1 VVCPQETEIAE
12 KATEKLRA
20 RAIQKGLAP
29 LPPHKIAIASVRNY
43 WNPWMALRGQRVRW
57 AKKLDF
63 ASSAETMFFAGC
75 SPSLLKQNLVENAV
89 KIYDV
94 MEEKI
99 GYLGK
104 EERCCSSPLLRVGEV
119 NLFKEMAQANIDAL
133 KKTGRKRIVVTCA
146 GCYKA

>member
-1 VVCPQETEIAE
+1 
-12 KATEKLRA
+12 
-20 RAIQKGLAP
+20 
-29 LPPHKIAIASVRNY
+29 
-43 WNPWMALRGQRVRW
+43 MALRGQRVRW
-57 AKKLDF
+57 AKKLDL
-63 ASSAETMFFAGC
+63 ASSAETMFFVGC

-133 KKTGRKRIVVTCA
+133 KKTRAKEDSRHLRGLLQGLEGGLQGVVRGLRYRGRSHF
-146 GCYKA
+146 